1 MSTVKKYSL
10 EYKKEAIKL
19 AKEIGIAKAGL
30 ELGVSKSTVNGWV
43 VKAKKGEIDLGIGT
57 QNPESGMTL
66 VEEIQ
71 SLRKANKEQSKEI
84 KRLNELN
91 EFLEEASAFFA
102 GSRRKWEKK
111 KD

>member
-1 MSTVKKYSL
+1 MTNAKKYNN

-19 AKEIGIAKAGL
+19 CKEIGITKAGL
-30 ELGVSKSTVNGWV
+30 ELGVSKSTLSGWV
-43 VKAKKGEIDLGIGT
+43 SKVNNGEIDLGLGNQT
-57 QNPESGMTL
+57 PQNGMSL

-71 SLRKANKEQSKEI
+71 ALRKANKEQSKEI

-102 GSRRKWEKK
+102 ASRRK
-111 KD
+111 